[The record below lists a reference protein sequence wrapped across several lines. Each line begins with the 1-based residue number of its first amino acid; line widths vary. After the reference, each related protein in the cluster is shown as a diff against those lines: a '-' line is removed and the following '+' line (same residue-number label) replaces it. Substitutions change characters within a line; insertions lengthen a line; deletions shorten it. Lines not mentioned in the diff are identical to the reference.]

1 LRRFKFL
8 HFYIKIG
15 DYLEGQVNGHN
26 VCEALSDPTRTKILR
41 YLLQAYPEA
50 KTINEIE
57 KILPKPV
64 SATTISFHLKK
75 LREAGLIVTDG
86 HKKGFR
92 AAYKALSIAFNNN
105 GFHVTEG

>member
-1 LRRFKFL
+1 MKKLKEQ
-8 HFYIKIG
+8 I
-15 DYLEGQVNGHN
+15 NGHKI
-26 VCEALSDPTRTKILR
+26 CDALSDPTRTKIFR

-75 LREAGLIVTDG
+75 LREAGLIVTNG

-92 AAYKALSIAFNNN
+92 AAYKALKIGFNNN
-105 GFHVTEG
+105 GFHVEEK

>member
-1 LRRFKFL
+1 MKTLKKQF
-8 HFYIKIG
+8 
-15 DYLEGQVNGHN
+15 NGHKI
-26 VCEALSDPTRTKILR
+26 CDALSDPTRTRILK

-57 KILPKPV
+57 KVLPKPV

-92 AAYKALSIAFNNN
+92 AAYKALSINFNNN
-105 GFHVTEG
+105 GFHVEEK

>member
-1 LRRFKFL
+1 MNTLKKQF
-8 HFYIKIG
+8 
-15 DYLEGQVNGHN
+15 NGHRI
-26 VCEALSDPTRTKILR
+26 CDALSDPTRTRILR

-57 KILPKPV
+57 KALPKQV

-86 HKKGFR
+86 HKRGFR
-92 AAYKALSIAFNNN
+92 AAYKALNIGFNNN
-105 GFHVTEG
+105 GFHVEGK